1 VHGCSRDFNRERK
14 RARFFFNLT
23 SAIYPLIEWHLF
35 PRYEKALARL
45 DLPRELP
52 VLDVATGSG
61 ILAAAFAR
69 RGHAVQGLDFSERL
83 LMRARKKFPQIDF
96 KAFDLVAL
104 PEIPTGSFAI
114 VSCGYSLHGLS
125 SGFREA
131 VLKNISR
138 IASSHVVIFDY
149 NGDGGWLV
157 RLIERAEGPN
167 YPQFIAASRA
177 AEFARAGLRIETS
190 FATSEFGQVW
200 LCRPISS

>member
-1 VHGCSRDFNRERK
+1 MKQNDDFIRERK
-14 RARFFFNLT
+14 RSHIFFNLT
-23 SAIYPLIEWHLF
+23 AIAYPLIEWHLF

-45 DLPRELP
+45 DLPRQLP

-83 LMRARKKFPQIDF
+83 LKRARKNFPQIDF

-104 PEIPTGSFAI
+104 PKIPAASFAI
-114 VSCGYSLHGLS
+114 VSCGYLLHGLS
-125 SGFREA
+125 AGFRESI
-131 VLKNISR
+131 LKNISR
-138 IASSHVVIFDY
+138 IASHCVVVFDY

-167 YPQFIAASRA
+167 YPQFIAASRHE
-177 AEFARAGLRIETS
+177 EFARAGLRIDIS
-190 FATSEFGQVW
+190 FPTSEFGTVW